1 MLIIPSAPEGEV
13 PAVPVAATPP
23 FSDPALAAP
32 AGSVGISAAV
42 VVATWG
48 ANLGSVMS
56 GLVEDGVIVAKLP
69 WLRIGAIAL
78 PDPLFCG
85 PTLATTLGL
94 ETSLRALVAAC
105 AEF

>member
-1 MLIIPSAPEGEV
+1 
-13 PAVPVAATPP
+13 
-23 FSDPALAAP
+23 
-32 AGSVGISAAV
+32 
-42 VVATWG
+42 
-48 ANLGSVMS
+48 MS

-105 AEF
+105 VGVDLSGGGSPVVEHDHVDFVAGNAAFGIGVVDRDHRALLHQGRLFCIRSSQRN

>member
-1 MLIIPSAPEGEV
+1 
-13 PAVPVAATPP
+13 
-23 FSDPALAAP
+23 
-32 AGSVGISAAV
+32 
-42 VVATWG
+42 
-48 ANLGSVMS
+48 MS

-94 ETSLRALVAAC
+94 ETSLRALVAAWAGSYC
-105 AEF
+105 PAVAVPLSSTITLILWGTEGSSPSPSSGESSKLGKHKPLLRLMPT